1 MSTFLSAPI
10 FITHTGFWLIPI
22 FNSTDYISFGAFEFF
37 HLYVFIS
44 SSQYIL
50 KPKRFSKKH
59 LSVDN
64 YILVT
69 KMSKFTLK
77 ERFEKALK
85 GEALD
90 IVPVCSVTQTGTV
103 ELMEITGAYW
113 PQANYNAEKMAA
125 LALAGY
131 EVAGFENVRCP
142 FDTTVL
148 AETLGCTVDEGSIDI
163 QPYVTDFPC
172 KKKKDIRDIAV
183 PDSLLESRRTSVVLD
198 AVEIL
203 SEKVGETVPVV
214 AGVVGPAGLAS
225 MLAGM
230 KNYLIW
236 FVTNPEVVEELM
248 GILTEAC
255 IEYAN
260 GLLERGASS
269 ITLIDSEAGPDIISP
284 QMFETSVFP
293 LYRRFCRKVK
303 DLKILHM
310 CGDATAVLD
319 PLADAGFDGISIEE
333 KVGVSFAK
341 GITGN
346 RICLI
351 GNVSPSDTLLTK
363 GPEAV
368 RIEATACLE
377 DGIDILA
384 PGCGLAPHTPLENI
398 KALIRARDSYFS
410 Q

>member
-1 MSTFLSAPI
+1 MT
-10 FITHTGFWLIPI
+10 
-22 FNSTDYISFGAFEFF
+22 
-37 HLYVFIS
+37 
-44 SSQYIL
+44 
-50 KPKRFSKKH
+50 
-59 LSVDN
+59 
-64 YILVT
+64 
-69 KMSKFTLK
+69 KFTLR

-85 GEALD
+85 GETLD
-90 IVPVCSVTQTGTV
+90 IMPVCSVTQTGTV
-103 ELMEITGAYW
+103 ELMEMTDAYW
-113 PQANYNAEKMAA
+113 PQAHYNADKMAA

-131 EVAGFENVRCP
+131 EIAGFENVRCP
-142 FDTTVL
+142 FDITVL

-163 QPYVTDFPC
+163 QPYITDFPC
-172 KKKKDIRDIAV
+172 KKKKDVKNISV

-203 SEKVGETVPVV
+203 NEKVGETVPVV

-230 KNYLIW
+230 ENYLRW
-236 FVTNPEVVEELM
+236 FVTNPDVVEELM
-248 GILTEAC
+248 GVLIDAC

-260 GLLERGASS
+260 GLLERGAHA

-284 QMFETSVFP
+284 QMFETSVFS
-293 LYRRFCRKVK
+293 LYKKFCRKVK
-303 DLKILHM
+303 GFKVLHM

-333 KVGVSFAK
+333 KVDVSFAK
-341 GITGN
+341 
-346 RICLI
+346 RIIGDRVRLI
-351 GNVSPSDTLLTK
+351 GNVSPSDTLLIK
-363 GPEAV
+363 GTEAV
-368 RIEATACLE
+368 LIEATACLE

-398 KALIRARDSYFS
+398 KALVRARDNYFS